1 MGPTYVC
8 LYSKPSADKMAIED
22 TFENMGA
29 SIINL
34 NFINGTSTYC
44 CGTPIIDGEDI
55 VCPFGKDSF
64 QIDDGEILTGHT
76 ALANVTSLS
85 ASTNSSS
92 NSSTS
97 CPPIQTSTPSSS
109 GSHDVALG
117 AGLGVPLGVIALGS
131 LVWGF
136 MERKRANKLS
146 KAVANSTAP
155 ATGFIGHPVNPE
167 VPAKTVSSGPS
178 ELDTNRR
185 MPELE
190 ARD

>member
-1 MGPTYVC
+1 MSTD
-8 LYSKPSADKMAIED
+8 LYSVLSADKMAIED
-22 TFENMGA
+22 TFDNMGA

-44 CGTPIIDGEDI
+44 CGTPIIDGENI

-64 QIDDGEILTGHT
+64 EIDDGEILTGHT
-76 ALANVTSLS
+76 ALANITSLS
-85 ASTNSSS
+85 APTNSSS
-92 NSSTS
+92 NSSTA
-97 CPPIQTSTPSSS
+97 CPTIQPSTSSSS

-146 KAVANSTAP
+146 NAVANSTAP
-155 ATGFIGHPVNPE
+155 ATGFIGHPINTQVPE
-167 VPAKTVSSGPS
+167 KSVSSGPS
-178 ELDTNRR
+178 ELDTGRR